1 MAGMKIS
8 DLDFVRL
15 LPAFMRDDEAAIA
28 LSKAM
33 NTLIQ
38 PPGSRIPTIRTWD
51 EIDNL
56 NEPECDELAWELD
69 IDWYDSTGMSLEEKR
84 ETICLLRRGLCHGVV
99 RNVRLPLH
107 IRGTDNEH
115 QHGRAEL

>member
-33 NTLIQ
+33 NKLIQ
-38 PPGSRIPTIRTWD
+38 PPGSRIPTSRSVTSWRGSWI
-51 EIDNL
+51 L
-56 NEPECDELAWELD
+56 
-69 IDWYDSTGMSLEEKR
+69 TG
-84 ETICLLRRGLCHGVV
+84 TT
-99 RNVRLPLH
+99 PP
-107 IRGTDNEH
+107 
-115 QHGRAEL
+115 A

>member
-33 NTLIQ
+33 NKLIQ

-51 EIDNL
+51 EIDSL

-69 IDWYDSTGMSLEEKR
+69 IDWYDSTGMSLEEKKGDDQAR
-84 ETICLLRRGLCHGVV
+84 PADQAQAR
-99 RNVRLPLH
+99 
-107 IRGTDNEH
+107 DKM
-115 QHGRAEL
+115 GR

>member
-33 NTLIQ
+33 NKLIQ
-38 PPGSRIPTIRTWD
+38 PPGSRIPTIRTWTR
-51 EIDNL
+51 
-56 NEPECDELAWELD
+56 
-69 IDWYDSTGMSLEEKR
+69 STAS
-84 ETICLLRRGLCHGVV
+84 TS
-99 RNVRLPLH
+99 RNVTSW
-107 IRGTDNEH
+107 RGSWTLT
-115 QHGRAEL
+115 GTTPPA

>member
-33 NTLIQ
+33 NKLIQ
-38 PPGSRIPTIRTWD
+38 PPGSRIPTIRKRGTR
-51 EIDNL
+51 
-56 NEPECDELAWELD
+56 
-69 IDWYDSTGMSLEEKR
+69 STAS
-84 ETICLLRRGLCHGVV
+84 TN
-99 RNVRLPLH
+99 RNVTSW
-107 IRGTDNEH
+107 RGSWILT
-115 QHGRAEL
+115 GTTPPA